1 MHTLTDIVCVEG
13 KNAIKVTSVLKTKIV
28 VLVNVNYLS
37 QKIRDGQVKSKIIK
51 IIGNTLQRTMTKL
64 NFLFK

>member
-1 MHTLTDIVCVEG
+1 MCVEG
-13 KNAIKVTSVLKTKIV
+13 NNAIKVTSVLKTKIV

-37 QKIRDGQVKSKIIK
+37 QKIRDGQVKRKIIK